1 MGLYVWIGS
10 RLERVFMQN
19 TLDSSERLVLTSF
32 EDVRNAAV
40 EVASCA
46 QRSITIMTPDLE
58 PGIYDSDDFIE
69 AVKRLVLA
77 KRYARIRVLVT
88 EPQRTVRNG
97 NRFVALGRRLNT
109 YVDFRNLREDYR
121 TEVHAA
127 YIIADETAV
136 MYRANGRRYDG
147 IVGKHEPIIAR
158 QHLEAF
164 DQPWIDSAFR
174 DDVRMAHI

>member
-1 MGLYVWIGS
+1 
-10 RLERVFMQN
+10 MQN
-19 TLDSSERLVLTSF
+19 NLDSSERCVLTSF
-32 EDVRNAAV
+32 EDVREAAV
-40 EVASCA
+40 EVAACA

-58 PGIYDSDDFIE
+58 PDIYDSDEFIE

-77 KRYARIRVLVT
+77 KRYARVRVLVT

-109 YVDFRNLREDYR
+109 YIDFRNLREDYR
-121 TEVHAA
+121 TEVHDA
-127 YIIADETAV
+127 YIIADDTAV

-147 IVGKHEPIIAR
+147 IIGKQESVIAR
-158 QHLEAF
+158 QHLDAF
-164 DQPWIDSAFR
+164 EQPWIDSAFR